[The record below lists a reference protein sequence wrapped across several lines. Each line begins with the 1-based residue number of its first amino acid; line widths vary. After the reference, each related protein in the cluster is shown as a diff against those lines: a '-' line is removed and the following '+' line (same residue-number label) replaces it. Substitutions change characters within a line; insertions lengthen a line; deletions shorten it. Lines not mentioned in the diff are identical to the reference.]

1 MRALVEKKSVERSLK
16 AFPRCS
22 FQHPSC
28 PPFRS
33 RSRSTVP
40 RERPARHRT
49 IGAGGNG
56 LARCNRVEEE
66 EIPLVARMKKRTI
79 SKSSFST
86 DHSPCSP
93 AACPWVWALLCF
105 RASACLRSGCPGR
118 EDRPGRAWGTRQR
131 PWFLEVFFLFFFR
144 AGNRTEASVEI
155 EEREQRARVVPSLLR
170 SDVLGFRAGEKASP
184 RKARERERAG
194 SKRRGA
200 TVRKRERACCGKKGG
215 GGGLDVEGVQKAR
228 GTRVKKRGRRN
239 QNSLSAREGE
249 RARRSSRPNRPSL
262 AHSPGNSCAP
272 PFSESKQTLR
282 GCPVARQR
290 GHRKH
295 VRRRKRPRRG
305 RRWRPTPSSTSR
317 PR

>member
-1 MRALVEKKSVERSLK
+1 MEVEQTRERGGEKKNRKTERKKSVERALVEKKSVERSLN

-93 AACPWVWALLCF
+93 AAFPSVWALLCF

-131 PWFLEVFFLFFFR
+131 PWFLEVFPLFFSS
-144 AGNRTEASVEI
+144 GQSNRSE
-155 EEREQRARVVPSLLR
+155 
-170 SDVLGFRAGEKASP
+170 
-184 RKARERERAG
+184 
-194 SKRRGA
+194 
-200 TVRKRERACCGKKGG
+200 
-215 GGGLDVEGVQKAR
+215 
-228 GTRVKKRGRRN
+228 RRN
-239 QNSLSAREGE
+239 RGE
-249 RARRSSRPNRPSL
+249 RAAGKSRSLS
-262 AHSPGNSCAP
+262 
-272 PFSESKQTLR
+272 FTF
-282 GCPVARQR
+282 
-290 GHRKH
+290 
-295 VRRRKRPRRG
+295 
-305 RRWRPTPSSTSR
+305 
-317 PR
+317 

>member
-1 MRALVEKKSVERSLK
+1 MEVEQTRERGGEKKNRKTERKKSVERALIEKKSVERSLN

-93 AACPWVWALLCF
+93 AAFPWVWALLCF

-118 EDRPGRAWGTRQR
+118 EDRPGRAWGRRQR
-131 PWFLEVFFLFFFR
+131 PWFLEVFFLFFF
-144 AGNRTEASVEI
+144 
-155 EEREQRARVVPSLLR
+155 
-170 SDVLGFRAGEKASP
+170 
-184 RKARERERAG
+184 ERAIEPKRA
-194 SKRRGA
+194 SK
-200 TVRKRERACCGKKGG
+200 
-215 GGGLDVEGVQKAR
+215 
-228 GTRVKKRGRRN
+228 
-239 QNSLSAREGE
+239 
-249 RARRSSRPNRPSL
+249 
-262 AHSPGNSCAP
+262 
-272 PFSESKQTLR
+272 
-282 GCPVARQR
+282 
-290 GHRKH
+290 
-295 VRRRKRPRRG
+295 
-305 RRWRPTPSSTSR
+305 
-317 PR
+317 